1 MRRSL
6 VRFALLG
13 SLFVFGC
20 AKPTTTPETTGT
32 GNSSGSGN
40 GGSGQTSGNGG
51 SQTSGN
57 GGSSQSTGTGGSSS
71 GSTGGST
78 GTACTAMPSQL
89 VNSAAWNCDASDP
102 IAIQGAIY
110 GYSDGS
116 SCASPQPTNICTT
129 GSCCISG
136 TTVVD
141 ATSAKWGCGIG
152 MELNDAGG
160 TSTKMAYT
168 GPVQCFNI
176 TLTGSSGGNE
186 VRIGFTQK
194 ADNANT
200 VAPFVS
206 IAAFTNG
213 WSGKLCLTDANCPS
227 WATATQ
233 CSKTAGSA
241 GTPYDMQIQVSAG
254 QTPASVG
261 TYNVCVSSIVPVT
274 SSSTGT
280 GGSGGGSNS
289 CTSPSGTGTIT
300 DQYGTGVVT
309 CAGKEYIVQNN
320 EWGSTAGQTIT
331 YGPGANFKVTVQK
344 GTGANNNPE
353 GFPSVFTGANAG
365 HNTGSTSMLP
375 RAVSSIPKGSVMTS
389 MTWADNGATGSYN
402 AAYDVWFSTSSAGE
416 PSASSP
422 SGGFL
427 MVWYHMPSSNQ
438 PIGTQIA
445 SATIGGKNWN
455 VWYGTNSGNGKPC
468 VSYVAQTSINSF
480 TYSLGDFIQDAVG
493 RNYVQ
498 SSWYLTNVFAG
509 FEIWSG
515 GVGLAVTDFSVTVP

>member
-20 AKPTTTPETTGT
+20 AKPITEG
-32 GNSSGSGN
+32 SSGSGN
-40 GGSGQTSGNGG
+40 SSGGGTGGSGSGSGTGG
-51 SQTSGN
+51 SGP
-57 GGSSQSTGTGGSSS
+57 STGTGGSGPATGAGGTSS

-78 GTACTAMPSQL
+78 GTACTADPTQL
-89 VNSAAWNCDASDP
+89 INSAGWNCDLDTS
-102 IAIQGAIY
+102 IGIQGAVY
-110 GYSDGS
+110 GYTDGS
-116 SCASPQPTNICTT
+116 SCASPQPANICSS

-141 ATSAKWGCGIG
+141 ATNAKWGCGIG
-152 MELNDAGG
+152 VELDDSGG
-160 TSTKMAYT
+160 TSAVKTEYA

-186 VRIGFTQK
+186 VRIGFTQS
-194 ADNANT
+194 ANSTT
-200 VAPFVS
+200 VAPYVS

-213 WSGKLCLTDANCPS
+213 WSGPICFSDATCPA
-227 WATATQ
+227 WATAAQ
-233 CSKTAGSA
+233 CSKATPM

-254 QTPASVG
+254 QTTTTTG

-280 GGSGGGSNS
+280 GGSSGTAS
-289 CTSPSGTGTIT
+289 CGSPSGKGTIT
-300 DQYGTGVVT
+300 DQYGTGTVM
-309 CAGKEYIVQNN
+309 CGSKEYIVQNN

-331 YGPGANFKVTVQK
+331 YGPGANFQVTVQK

-353 GFPSVFTGANAG
+353 GFPSVFTGANSN
-365 HNTGSTSMLP
+365 HDSGSSSMLP

-402 AAYDVWFSTSSAGE
+402 AAYDVWFSTGSGGD
-416 PSASSP
+416 PTASSP

-427 MVWYHMPSSNQ
+427 MVWYHMPSGNQ
-438 PIGTQIA
+438 PIGTMIA
-445 SATIGGKNWN
+445 SATIDGKNWN

-480 TYSLGDFIQDAVG
+480 SYSLGDFIQDAVTRG
-493 RNYVQ
+493 YVQ
-498 SSWYLTNVFAG
+498 STWYLTNVFAG

>member
-1 MRRSL
+1 M
-6 VRFALLG
+6 
-13 SLFVFGC
+13 
-20 AKPTTTPETTGT
+20 
-32 GNSSGSGN
+32 
-40 GGSGQTSGNGG
+40 
-51 SQTSGN
+51 
-57 GGSSQSTGTGGSSS
+57 
-71 GSTGGST
+71 
-78 GTACTAMPSQL
+78 
-89 VNSAAWNCDASDP
+89 NSAAWNCDASDP

-110 GYSDGS
+110 GYTDGS
-116 SCASPQPTNICTT
+116 SCASPQPSNICST

-141 ATSAKWGCGIG
+141 ATNAKWGCGIG

-160 TSTKMAYT
+160 TSTKMVYA

-194 ADNANT
+194 ADNSNT

-213 WSGKLCLTDANCPS
+213 WSGKLCFADANCPS
-227 WATATQ
+227 WATTAQ
-233 CSKTAGSA
+233 CSKTAGSV

-254 QTPASVG
+254 QTSTSVG

-274 SSSTGT
+274 ASSTGT

-300 DQYGTGVVT
+300 SQYGTGVVT

-353 GFPSVFTGANAG
+353 GFPSVFTGANSG
-365 HNTGSTSMLP
+365 NNTGSSSMLP
-375 RAVSSIPKGSVMTS
+375 RAVSSISKGSVMTS

-402 AAYDVWFSTSSAGE
+402 AAYDVWFSTGSGGDPA
-416 PSASSP
+416 ASSP

-427 MVWYHMPSSNQ
+427 MVWYHLPSSNQ
-438 PIGTQIA
+438 PIGTMIA
-445 SATIGGKNWN
+445 SATIGGKTWN
-455 VWYGTNSGNGKPC
+455 VWYGNNSGNGKPC

-480 TYSLGDFIQDAVG
+480 TFSLGDFIQDAVG
-493 RNYVQ
+493 RNYV
-498 SSWYLTNVFAG
+498 STSWYLTNVFAG

>member
-6 VRFALLG
+6 VRFVLLG

-20 AKPTTTPETTGT
+20 AKPTTEGASGT
-32 GNSSGSGN
+32 GNSSGSGS

-57 GGSSQSTGTGGSSS
+57 GGSGPATGSGGSSS

-78 GTACTAMPSQL
+78 GTACTANPGQL

-110 GYSDGS
+110 GYTDGS
-116 SCASPQPTNICTT
+116 SCASPQPADICST

-141 ATSAKWGCGIG
+141 ATNAKWGCGIG

-160 TSTKMAYT
+160 TSTKSAYA

-186 VRIGFTQK
+186 VRIGFTQS
-194 ADNANT
+194 ANSTT
-200 VAPFVS
+200 VAPYVS

-213 WSGKLCLTDANCPS
+213 WMGPICFSDATCPA
-227 WATATQ
+227 WATAAQ
-233 CSKTAGSA
+233 CSKATAM

-254 QTPASVG
+254 QTTTSTG

-280 GGSGGGSNS
+280 GGSSGSAS
-289 CTSPSGTGTIT
+289 CASPSGKGTIT
-300 DQYGTGVVT
+300 DQYGTGTVM
-309 CAGKEYIVQNN
+309 CGSKEYIVQNN

-331 YGPGANFKVTVQK
+331 YGSGANFQVTVQK

-353 GFPSVFTGANAG
+353 GFPSVFTGANSN
-365 HNTGSTSMLP
+365 HSTGSSSMLP

-416 PSASSP
+416 PADSAP

-438 PIGTQIA
+438 PIGSMIA

-455 VWYGTNSGNGKPC
+455 VWYGTNSGNQKPC

-480 TYSLGDFIQDAVG
+480 SYSLGDFIQDAVG
-493 RNYVQ
+493 RGYVQ
-498 SSWYLTNVFAG
+498 STWYLTNVFAG
-509 FEIWSG
+509 FEIWNG